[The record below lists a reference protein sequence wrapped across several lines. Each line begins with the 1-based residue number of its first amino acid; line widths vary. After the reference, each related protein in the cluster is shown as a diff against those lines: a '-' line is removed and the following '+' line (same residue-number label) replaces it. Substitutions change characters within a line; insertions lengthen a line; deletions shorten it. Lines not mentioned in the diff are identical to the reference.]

1 MPQMT
6 KRMKILSS
14 WRHFDTASLYGSE
27 KSLGDAI
34 TEALRLGLITSR
46 EDLFITSNFLWASFG
61 HYNPHLVIPAL
72 QKSLRTL
79 QIAYLDLYLVHW
91 PISAKPVEKY
101 VYPIPKEELLPGPD
115 YYHWTSRLC
124 GKHGRVSETWS
135 HLSPSVSATS
145 LCKKLKTILSLA
157 TIPPSVNQVEINPI
171 WQQRKLVEL
180 CKAKGIIITAFSP
193 LGAKG
198 TSWGTNQVTDNEALK
213 HIAKA
218 HGKTVVQVSLRWIIE
233 QGATAV
239 VKSFNRKRMKENLEI
254 FDWALT
260 DEDYEKIN
268 QIPQHRLFNDD
279 FVFPHGAF
287 KNVEELWD
295 DEY

>member
-1 MPQMT
+1 MEECQ
-6 KRMKILSS
+6 
-14 WRHFDTASLYGSE
+14 
-27 KSLGDAI
+27 
-34 TEALRLGLITSR
+34 RLGLTKSIGV
-46 EDLFITSNFLWASFG
+46 SNFS
-61 HYNPHLVIPAL
+61 
-72 QKSLRTL
+72 
-79 QIAYLDLYLVHW
+79 
-91 PISAKPVEKY
+91 
-101 VYPIPKEELLPGPD
+101 
-115 YYHWTSRLC
+115 
-124 GKHGRVSETWS
+124 
-135 HLSPSVSATS
+135 
-145 LCKKLKTILSLA
+145 CKKLKTILSLA
-157 TIPPSVNQVEINPI
+157 TIPPSVNQVEMNPI

-279 FVFPHGAF
+279 FVFPHGPF